1 MTSIEPSF
9 FIFRIIYLL
18 SSQVPSLWQIGLS
31 YTIFK
36 FIVFEESRVSVMKT
50 TIYQVAEKAG
60 VSISTVS
67 KVINNTGRI
76 SEETRKKVKRIMK
89 ELNFQP
95 SVVAS
100 ALTGKQTKTIGF
112 LISDISNPFYAEVAR
127 KVENRSR
134 ELGFHVM
141 MCSTDNEEE
150 KEKNYLSLLT
160 RQRVDGLIIAS
171 EFHNTDI
178 LAEVI
183 ENQQLPVVLIA
194 SDIPKLPIHSVRVDD
209 YQGSYLATSHLV
221 QLGHQRI
228 AMIAEK
234 IRSNHQRV
242 VGYKDVLGEYDLP
255 LYDEYVIYTEATHQR
270 GYEAAMKLLSLEN
283 RPTAI
288 FASNDL
294 LATGIIKAAKN
305 SDIEVPNKLSVVGFD
320 NTILSTVITPA
331 LTTIAQPVQEM
342 ASKVVD
348 LLMEEMEQPS
358 KYKQRLLFTPELIIR
373 DSTL

>member
-1 MTSIEPSF
+1 
-9 FIFRIIYLL
+9 
-18 SSQVPSLWQIGLS
+18 
-31 YTIFK
+31 
-36 FIVFEESRVSVMKT
+36 
-50 TIYQVAEKAG
+50 
-60 VSISTVS
+60 
-67 KVINNTGRI
+67 
-76 SEETRKKVKRIMK
+76 MK

-209 YQGSYLATSHLV
+209 YQG
-221 QLGHQRI
+221 
-228 AMIAEK
+228 
-234 IRSNHQRV
+234 
-242 VGYKDVLGEYDLP
+242 
-255 LYDEYVIYTEATHQR
+255 VI
-270 GYEAAMKLLSLEN
+270 
-283 RPTAI
+283 
-288 FASNDL
+288 
-294 LATGIIKAAKN
+294 
-305 SDIEVPNKLSVVGFD
+305 
-320 NTILSTVITPA
+320 
-331 LTTIAQPVQEM
+331 
-342 ASKVVD
+342 
-348 LLMEEMEQPS
+348 
-358 KYKQRLLFTPELIIR
+358 
-373 DSTL
+373 